1 MGILEG
7 ETDLHCNGAGEHWSR
22 RPSGIARVSQRET
35 DLCCNGAGERW
46 SRRLS
51 CIAMGDGNTGRG
63 DQLAL
68 QWGGRALEQE
78 TEWHCKSVAAGDRLA
93 LQWGMGVLEGETD
106 LHCSGTGER

>member
-1 MGILEG
+1 MGRENVEAGDRVALQWGMGILEG
-7 ETDLHCNGAGEHWSR
+7 ETDLHCNGVGEHWSR

-63 DQLAL
+63 D
-68 QWGGRALEQE
+68 
-78 TEWHCKSVAAGDRLA
+78 
-93 LQWGMGVLEGETD
+93 
-106 LHCSGTGER
+106 